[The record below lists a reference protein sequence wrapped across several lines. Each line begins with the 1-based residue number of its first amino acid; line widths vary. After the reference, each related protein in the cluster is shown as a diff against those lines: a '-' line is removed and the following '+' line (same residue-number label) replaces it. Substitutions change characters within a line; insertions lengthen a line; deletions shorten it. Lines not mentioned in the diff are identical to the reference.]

1 MKGGALAI
9 TALAFLGMIDTLYL
23 SVKRGAG
30 PIPCTITGG
39 CEDVLNSRFSEI
51 GGIPLSWIGLVFYL
65 TVFSCAVFELSGA
78 GHPLRFV
85 FWLALA
91 GFSVSLVLFG
101 IQAFVIHAFC
111 EYCLGSAVLVT
122 SIFFLSAWLRMQ
134 PRSV

>member
-1 MKGGALAI
+1 MKRRTLAI
-9 TALAFLGMIDTLYL
+9 AVLAFLGMVDTLYL

-30 PIPCTITGG
+30 PIPCTLTGG
-39 CEDVLNSRFSEI
+39 CNDVLTSRFSEI
-51 GGIPLSWIGLVFYL
+51 GGIPLSWIGLAFYL
-65 TVFSCAVFELSGA
+65 TVFSSAIFEVSGA

-91 GFSVSLVLFG
+91 GVCISVVLVG

-122 SIFFLSAWLRMQ
+122 SIFFLSAWSR
-134 PRSV
+134 RAA